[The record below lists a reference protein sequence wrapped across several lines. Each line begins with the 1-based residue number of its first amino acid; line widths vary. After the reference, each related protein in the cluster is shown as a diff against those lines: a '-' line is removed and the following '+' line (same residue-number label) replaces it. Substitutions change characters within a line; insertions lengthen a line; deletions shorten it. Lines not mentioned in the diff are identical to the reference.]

1 MRINIVVPPFDPR
14 RFSGGIWCILQ
25 HAQQLG
31 SRGHEVR
38 VVPMLPSSQPLWF
51 PKPWHF
57 ELVTESSPAVLRQG
71 LSSLKGAVVAK
82 LRRTLAAQRAGSVPA
97 ESLIRPAAGLL
108 GLWLAGHGTH
118 GLRQGGAIDHLR
130 RLLPAA
136 DLTLAT
142 DCETAWP
149 VALVGTGRLAY
160 FAQHYEPFFWKER
173 FGGEASRREAEAS
186 YRLGLHQL
194 VNSPWLQ
201 DRLQALQPQTVVLV
215 VPNAIDHQVFQGQP
229 IGRAPGE
236 PLRII
241 SYGGR
246 NAEWKGFREMC
257 EGLRLLRQRAPDLPF
272 EWRVYGDALL
282 PPDND
287 ICPYIPLGFL
297 QPAALA
303 EAYRASHVLLGA
315 SWYESFPLFPLE
327 AMACGLA
334 TVTTQEGAEMFSRHG
349 QTALVI
355 PPRDPVALAA
365 AVQQLGE
372 DESLRRRLAE
382 QGQVHSR
389 GFTWLHAG
397 DAMVAA
403 LDEVLARP
411 VSG

>member
-1 MRINIVVPPFDPR
+1 MRINFVVPALDPQ

-31 SRGHEVR
+31 LAGHEVR
-38 VVPMLPSSQPLWF
+38 VVPMLPSAEPLWL

-57 ELVTESSPAVLRQG
+57 SFVTESSQAVLRQG
-71 LSSLKGAVVAK
+71 LVSLRGAVAAK
-82 LRRTLAAQRAGSVPA
+82 VRRVVLEPGSRHVPS

-108 GLWLAGHGTH
+108 GLWLAGHGSH
-118 GLRQGGAIDHLR
+118 GLRQGGAVDHLR
-130 RLLPAA
+130 RVLPAA

-160 FAQHYEPFFWKER
+160 FAQHFEPFFWKER

-201 DRLQALQPQTVVLV
+201 GRLQPTQQRPVLV
-215 VPNAIDHQVFQGQP
+215 VPNAIDHTVFSGQP
-229 IGRAPGE
+229 ASRVAGE
-236 PLRII
+236 PLRLI

-257 EGLRLLRQRAPDLPF
+257 EGLRLLRQQQPDLSF

-287 ICPYIPLGFL
+287 IFPYVPLGFL

-334 TVTTQEGAEMFSRHG
+334 TVSTQEGAEMFTRHG
-349 QTALVI
+349 HTALVV
-355 PPRDPVALAA
+355 PPRDPAA
-365 AVQQLGE
+365 IAEAVRQLCV
-372 DESLRRRLAE
+372 DESLRLRLAA

-389 GFTWLHAG
+389 NFTWTHAG
-397 DAMVAA
+397 QAMEAA
-403 LDEVLARP
+403 LAEVMARTEP
-411 VSG
+411 E